1 LSSEDR
7 VKYEKMAA
15 TDKARYESEMKDYVP
30 PKGSKQDVKNNKIKK
45 PKAKK
50 DPNAPKKPLTSFM
63 LFSNEVRSR
72 IQKEN
77 PSMTFGELGKKIGE
91 LFRGLSSS
99 EKQKYEDMSK
109 KEKERYKKQM
119 QDFENKQKAKDDGV
133 DDEDEEDDDDDDDA
147 NEDEDDDDDD
157 DE

>member
-1 LSSEDR
+1 
-7 VKYEKMAA
+7 MAA
-15 TDKARYESEMKDYVP
+15 SDKARYESEMKDYVP
-30 PKGSKQDVKNNKIKK
+30 PKGSKEDAKSNKTKK

-77 PSMTFGELGKKIGE
+77 PSMSFGELGKKVGE
-91 LFRGLSSS
+91 LFRGLSGS

-109 KEKERYKKQM
+109 NEKERYKKQM
-119 QDFENKQKAKDDGV
+119 QEFEIKQKAKDDGV
-133 DDEDEEDDDDDDDA
+133 DDDDEEDDDDDDD
-147 NEDEDDDDDD
+147 DD

>member
-1 LSSEDR
+1 MSSEDR

-30 PKGSKQDVKNNKIKK
+30 PKGSKEDAKNSKAKK

-63 LFSNEVRSR
+63 LFSKEVRTR

-99 EKQKYEDMSK
+99 EKQKYEDMFK
-109 KEKERYKKQM
+109 EEKERYKKQM
-119 QDFENKQKAKDDGV
+119 QEFENKQNAKDDGV
-133 DDEDEEDDDDDDDA
+133 DDDEDDDDEEEDDANEDDDDD
-147 NEDEDDDDDD
+147 EDDD
-157 DE
+157 E

>member
-1 LSSEDR
+1 
-7 VKYEKMAA
+7 MAA

-30 PKGSKQDVKNNKIKK
+30 PKGSKDDAKNNKGKK
-45 PKAKK
+45 AKAKK

-63 LFSNEVRSR
+63 LFSNENRSR

-109 KEKERYKKQM
+109 KAKEQYKKQM
-119 QDFENKQKAKDDGV
+119 QEYENKQKAKDDGV
-133 DDEDEEDDDDDDDA
+133 DDDDDDDDDDDA
-147 NEDEDDDDDD
+147 NEQDDDDDDDDDD